1 LLECRRELAEA
12 KRRIS
17 ELNETIAELRNKE
30 KEQEVEEEEEATTTN
45 RFLPPQQRTVDI
57 TTRLETLRN
66 SKEKLEARESPPSL
80 SRIRPWHSG
89 RKSSSEEEEKRKIE
103 SSPVTSTT
111 TSPPLSRIRPWR
123 SHRHHHMK
131 PNAPSRAEKEKWLG
145 HQNTPVL
152 GDTLW
157 RRLSWWPTNHH
168 AAHNTAFQRIVLG
181 RRKSYGGT
189 PL

>member
-1 LLECRRELAEA
+1 M
-12 KRRIS
+12 
-17 ELNETIAELRNKE
+17 
-30 KEQEVEEEEEATTTN
+30 VEEATTTTN
-45 RFLPPQQRTVDI
+45 HVLPSQQRTVDI
-57 TTRLETLRN
+57 KTRLETLRN
-66 SKEKLEARESPPSL
+66 SKQRLEARESPPSL

-89 RKSSSEEEEKRKIE
+89 RKSSTEEEEKKIE
-103 SSPVTSTT
+103 SAPVTSSTT

-123 SHRHHHMK
+123 SHRRHDIK
-131 PNAPSRAEKEKWLG
+131 SNAPSRAEKEKWLG

-168 AAHNTAFQRIVLG
+168 AAHNTAFQKIVLG